1 MKLFLTKILPLLL
14 PLAIYVGWLIYARK
28 RARALGT
35 TKPRTIIDAP
45 WPIMLLTGL
54 SVMIFGMVALGL
66 FTGEKPGGIYVP
78 PHMENG
84 EIVPGQVKR

>member
-14 PLAIYVGWLIYARK
+14 PLAIYVGWLIYARR
-28 RARALGT
+28 RARSLGT
-35 TKPRTIIDAP
+35 TNPRATDAP

-54 SVMIFGMVALGL
+54 GVMIFGLVALGL
-66 FTGEKPGGIYVP
+66 FAGEKPGGIYVP

-84 EIVPGQVKR
+84 EVVRGRVER

>member
-1 MKLFLTKILPLLL
+1 MKLFLTKILPLLI

-35 TKPRTIIDAP
+35 AKPSARDAP

-54 SVMIFGMVALGL
+54 TVLITGMITLGL

-84 EIVPGQVKR
+84 EIIRGHIER

>member
-14 PLAIYVGWLIYARK
+14 PIAIYVGWLIHAHK

-35 TKPRTIIDAP
+35 TKPRAIIDAP

-84 EIVPGQVKR
+84 EIVPGQIER